1 MTLNEFKKSANG
13 GKLAPLLADKT
24 LIARMEAMTRL
35 GRPAVKAI
43 DAEVASAVGA
53 LDNVEK
59 QHVGRWVRDILGT
72 RGLKPA
78 RQLDW
83 RGGKVFTSGTVY
95 EPIAQTSNATASEAT
110 DSVHQPRSPIDCA
123 RAALAV
129 GRLDPARP
137 LDTVDNF
144 IADRQANWGEA

>member
-1 MTLNEFKKSANG
+1 MDAKVTLNEFKNSANG
-13 GKLAPLLADKT
+13 SKLAALLADST

-43 DAEVASAVGA
+43 DAEVALAVGT

-59 QHVGRWVRDILGT
+59 QHVGRWVRDILGR
-72 RGLKPA
+72 RGLRPA

-83 RGGKVFTSGTVY
+83 RGGKVFASGSVY
-95 EPIAQTSNATASEAT
+95 EPIALAAKTSGKH
-110 DSVHQPRSPIDCA
+110 DQPRSAIDSA
-123 RAALAV
+123 RAALAA
-129 GRLDPARP
+129 GRLDTARP
-137 LDTVDNF
+137 LDTVENF

>member
-13 GKLAPLLADKT
+13 GKLAPLLTDLT

-43 DAEVASAVGA
+43 DAEVALAVGA

-95 EPIAQTSNATASEAT
+95 EPIDRVSDTT
-110 DSVHQPRSPIDCA
+110 DLVHQPRSAIDRA
-123 RAALAV
+123 RAALAA
-129 GRLDPARP
+129 GRIDPARP

-144 IADRQANWGEA
+144 IADRQANWGEV